1 MQNAERRGKV
11 TQSQVHAWYLGGTS
25 HVLGR
30 GLGGTSQVH
39 ARYLHDTCVEQATP
53 REMQNAECRMQNGG
67 WGLSLAAVPSGQLVA
82 LKRRSG
88 GLAEAISLR

>member
-1 MQNAERRGKV
+1 MIHAWNKPPRGKC
-11 TQSQVHAWYLGGTS
+11 
-25 HVLGR
+25 R
-30 GLGGTSQVH
+30 
-39 ARYLHDTCVEQATP
+39 
-53 REMQNAECRMQNGG
+53 MQNAECRMQNGG